1 MKVLHVTLWCFD
13 CNCEHKFKQSLQIQH
28 GVAIL
33 SNLLCKSDRHLPH
46 LASLPPGFRN
56 MLISVFWP
64 WAAEEP
70 LRMLVTHRRAS
81 VGILTVNA
89 EICSS
94 KFNRNSTLKNKQK
107 KQSITFKPTG
117 LLIGVLCLNETS
129 KVDSINFQSHL
140 YSDVSFTITT
150 CHFPATHHID
160 ELCVTLA
167 SEWSDGV
174 NHISGSHI
182 RSLGLSTAAGCE
194 RPAAEDSLA
203 GFPCIRQDHTF
214 KTNDWIQFKPEWPVL
229 HFQKIKARDFIKYP
243 SKKKKGGVGER
254 ESASRGHFH
263 VLISLPRQQN

>member
-46 LASLPPGFRN
+46 LPSLPPGFRN

-107 KQSITFKPTG
+107 KTKH
-117 LLIGVLCLNETS
+117 
-129 KVDSINFQSHL
+129 NFQADGTVDWSLMSLWNFKGGFHQFSKPFVFRCFIYHHNLPLPSKSSHWWT
-140 YSDVSFTITT
+140 V
-150 CHFPATHHID
+150 CHSGF
-160 ELCVTLA
+160 
-167 SEWSDGV
+167 SEADGV

-194 RPAAEDSLA
+194 RPAPAEDSVA

-214 KTNDWIQFKPEWPVL
+214 KRNDWIQFKPEWPVL
-229 HFQKIKARDFIKYP
+229 HFQK
-243 SKKKKGGVGER
+243 
-254 ESASRGHFH
+254 
-263 VLISLPRQQN
+263 